1 MSVALPASRPGLV
14 RRGLWLNY
22 LTLAYNTVEAI
33 VSLAAGIVARSVALV
48 GFGVD
53 SGIEVTA
60 SVAALWRLRA
70 DFDPVRRELVERV
83 THRAIGASFL
93 RCPP

>member
-1 MSVALPASRPGLV
+1 MLLSDALAAARPLLV

-33 VSLAAGIVARSVALV
+33 VSIAAGVVAGSVALV

-60 SVAALWRLRA
+60 SVAGAGCAHHIYLRVPPLEGGA
-70 DFDPVRRELVERV
+70 GECPGRV
-83 THRAIGASFL
+83 FN
-93 RCPP
+93 PPPP

>member
-1 MSVALPASRPGLV
+1 MLPSRPLLV

-33 VSLAAGIVARSVALV
+33 VSIAAAVVAGSVALV

-53 SGIEVTA
+53 SRIEVTA
-60 SVAALWRLRA
+60 SVAYRFFLSTQVQRCEHDVLPPPRRLVPAALI
-70 DFDPVRRELVERV
+70 
-83 THRAIGASFL
+83 TYT
-93 RCPP
+93 

>member
-1 MSVALPASRPGLV
+1 LVYRRPLRILPPATSLSP
-14 RRGLWLNY
+14 Y
-22 LTLAYNTVEAI
+22 AI

>member
-1 MSVALPASRPGLV
+1 MLTLIAAGRSGPYIKRSFVVRRALRMLPSRPLLV

-22 LTLAYNTVEAI
+22 LTLAHNTVEAI
-33 VSLAAGIVARSVALV
+33 VSIAAGVVAGSVALV

-60 SVAALWRLRA
+60 SVAYR
-70 DFDPVRRELVERV
+70 F
-83 THRAIGASFL
+83 FL
-93 RCPP
+93 RTQGTEM